1 MNTTNDKFSKED
13 LINHYKSGMTIKEVA
28 KLYNL
33 SNETIRTRN
42 NYYGISIW
50 DYSPYGKLKNITKEE
65 LIEHYKLG
73 LTIIKVAE
81 LYETYPWAISRKN
94 KELGINI
101 RDYDEFRVNYDVH
114 VFDTIDSE
122 EKAYWLGFLM
132 ADGYVRSDSNVIC
145 IKLSYVD
152 IDHMKK
158 FKKFMKD
165 TRSDEDVIHIQE
177 RVAQVSGRI
186 LKFCEYQ
193 VCNSNLKQS
202 LVNLGCIPKKSLA
215 LKFPDITKFK
225 NPDLIYDFMR
235 GYIDGDG
242 CLSKSSKSSSV
253 NPRLVISIRGT
264 FEFLNEMIKYF
275 PEEFKRVYSE
285 IDKKTG
291 STLYKI
297 SCCSNKADKVAMK
310 LYGNATI
317 YLDRKF
323 EKFAA
328 LCKLYSE
335 KSGKNGEG

>member
-1 MNTTNDKFSKED
+1 
-13 LINHYKSGMTIKEVA
+13 MTIKEVA

-158 FKKFMKD
+158 FKK
-165 TRSDEDVIHIQE
+165 IYE
-177 RVAQVSGRI
+177 R
-186 LKFCEYQ
+186 Y
-193 VCNSNLKQS
+193 
-202 LVNLGCIPKKSLA
+202 
-215 LKFPDITKFK
+215 
-225 NPDLIYDFMR
+225 
-235 GYIDGDG
+235 
-242 CLSKSSKSSSV
+242 
-253 NPRLVISIRGT
+253 
-264 FEFLNEMIKYF
+264 
-275 PEEFKRVYSE
+275 
-285 IDKKTG
+285 
-291 STLYKI
+291 
-297 SCCSNKADKVAMK
+297 
-310 LYGNATI
+310 
-317 YLDRKF
+317 
-323 EKFAA
+323 
-328 LCKLYSE
+328 
-335 KSGKNGEG
+335 

>member
-1 MNTTNDKFSKED
+1 
-13 LINHYKSGMTIKEVA
+13 MTIKEVA

-132 ADGYVRSDSNVIC
+132 ADGYVRSDSNVIG
-145 IKLSYVD
+145 IELSYVD

-158 FKKFMKD
+158 FKK
-165 TRSDEDVIHIQE
+165 IYE
-177 RVAQVSGRI
+177 R
-186 LKFCEYQ
+186 Y
-193 VCNSNLKQS
+193 
-202 LVNLGCIPKKSLA
+202 
-215 LKFPDITKFK
+215 
-225 NPDLIYDFMR
+225 
-235 GYIDGDG
+235 
-242 CLSKSSKSSSV
+242 
-253 NPRLVISIRGT
+253 
-264 FEFLNEMIKYF
+264 
-275 PEEFKRVYSE
+275 
-285 IDKKTG
+285 
-291 STLYKI
+291 
-297 SCCSNKADKVAMK
+297 
-310 LYGNATI
+310 
-317 YLDRKF
+317 
-323 EKFAA
+323 
-328 LCKLYSE
+328 
-335 KSGKNGEG
+335 